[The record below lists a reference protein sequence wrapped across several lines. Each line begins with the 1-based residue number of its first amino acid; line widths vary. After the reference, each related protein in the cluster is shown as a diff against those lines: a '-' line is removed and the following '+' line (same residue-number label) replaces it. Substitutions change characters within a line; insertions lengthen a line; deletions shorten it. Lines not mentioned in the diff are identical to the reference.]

1 MIGTAL
7 VELVSD
13 IADRLN
19 VPAAGRG
26 EIEEMKRQVAPEEVL
41 DAIEEGAAS

>member
-1 MIGTAL
+1 LIGTAL

-26 EIEEMKRQVAPEEVL
+26 EIEEMKRQVAPEVL